1 MAFSSYLQHFL
12 FEMITPFLSGRY
24 ATYLEIMNEWEME
37 GGSGIGLII
46 LHLVDIILILN
57 SSILFYKYRQERF
70 DIYFRIYFVGTIIA
84 NIAGVNMVLSRLP
97 FCFTSMKIIVA
108 SFFVCYV
115 LSIWRYNS
123 FLKRKFSLVLL
134 VVFTVLL
141 LGANIANTPYCFVF
155 Q

>member
-1 MAFSSYLQHFL
+1 MAFFK
-12 FEMITPFLSGRY
+12 LS
-24 ATYLEIMNEWEME
+24 T
-37 GGSGIGLII
+37 
-46 LHLVDIILILN
+46 
-57 SSILFYKYRQERF
+57 LFYKYRQERF

-115 LSIWRYNS
+115 LSIWRYNN

>member
-1 MAFSSYLQHFL
+1 
-12 FEMITPFLSGRY
+12 MITPFLSGRY

-97 FCFTSMKIIVA
+97 FV
-108 SFFVCYV
+108 
-115 LSIWRYNS
+115 
-123 FLKRKFSLVLL
+123 SL
-134 VVFTVLL
+134 
-141 LGANIANTPYCFVF
+141 